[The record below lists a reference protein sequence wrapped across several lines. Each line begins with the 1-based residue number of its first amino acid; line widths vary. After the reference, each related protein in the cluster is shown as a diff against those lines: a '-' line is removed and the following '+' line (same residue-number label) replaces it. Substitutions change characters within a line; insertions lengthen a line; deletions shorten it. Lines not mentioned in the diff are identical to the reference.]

1 MVLRSIE
8 IANVERNIKKTTS
21 YKNTVAIRFSG
32 NRESKRLNN
41 LYRRKNY
48 ATNVLTFSYGE
59 YPQIT
64 ADILICIPVAEKE
77 ARVKKIQLDQHVAHL
92 IVHGILHAAGYDHS
106 NLNESTE
113 MEQLEVNILKKFR
126 IPNPYL
132 RI

>member
-1 MVLRSIE
+1 M
-8 IANVERNIKKTTS
+8 
-21 YKNTVAIRFSG
+21 
-32 NRESKRLNN
+32 
-41 LYRRKNY
+41 
-48 ATNVLTFSYGE
+48 LTFSYGE

-92 IVHGILHAAGYDHS
+92 IVHGVLHAAGYDHS
-106 NLNESTE
+106 NLNEANE
-113 MEQLEVNILKKFR
+113 MEQLEVNILKRFR

>member
-1 MVLRSIE
+1 LIAKSIE
-8 IANVERNIKKTTS
+8 LSKATNNIKKSTHH
-21 YKNTVAIRFSG
+21 KNTVAIRFSG
-32 NRESKRLNN
+32 NEESKRLNN

-92 IVHGILHAAGYDHS
+92 IVHGVLHAAGYDHS
-106 NLNESTE
+106 NLSEATE
-113 MEQLEVNILKKFR
+113 MEQLEVNILKRFR